1 MSTILITGTNR
12 GIGLHLTN
20 IFAENG
26 WQVLA
31 CCRKPKNADKLNEV
45 AKKYNNIEIL
55 KLDVSDFDSIEA
67 LGKSLKDKK
76 IDILLN
82 NAGVYGNNK
91 GQFFGNIDY
100 KSFKDTLKINT
111 LAPLKLSEIFI
122 EHVKRSDKK
131 VIAILT
137 SMMGSITLNTDGK
150 ELIYRV
156 SKCAANMVVKCLSNE
171 LKEKN
176 ISVIAIHPGWVK
188 TDMGGNDAPVTPEE
202 SAKGIYNVLMNINM
216 NSTGKFIDFQGNEL
230 PW

>member
-122 EHVKRSDKK
+122 EHVKRSDKNA
-131 VIAILT
+131 IAILT

-150 ELIYRV
+150 EFIYRV
-156 SKCAANMVVKCLSNE
+156 TKCAANMVVKCL
-171 LKEKN
+171 
-176 ISVIAIHPGWVK
+176 
-188 TDMGGNDAPVTPEE
+188 
-202 SAKGIYNVLMNINM
+202 
-216 NSTGKFIDFQGNEL
+216 
-230 PW
+230 